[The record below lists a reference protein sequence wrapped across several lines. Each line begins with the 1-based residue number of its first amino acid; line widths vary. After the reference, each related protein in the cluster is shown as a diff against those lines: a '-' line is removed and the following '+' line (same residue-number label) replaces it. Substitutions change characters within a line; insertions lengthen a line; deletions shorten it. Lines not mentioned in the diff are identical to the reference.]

1 MELTQ
6 GEEKEAIRMAK
17 AEKYWAMEE
26 QRRANDQR
34 QAYIDLT
41 RQWTYEEMRE
51 NAIKRATELVRS
63 EGNPYFIL
71 DERNTEI
78 FENLCL
84 YFTGDKK
91 FEEKGFSLKKGIF
104 ITGNVGTGKT
114 NLLKAFQFNRRK
126 CFEAITAVNITTKM
140 KDVERKEDQGFWKYY
155 CDYVPN
161 ASGQNKYFLQNQIG
175 WMIDDLG
182 TEKEVNIFGNKIDP
196 IYSIILNRYEK
207 PEMYQGLHV
216 TTNLSGEMIEN
227 RYDLRFR
234 DRLKVMFNIF
244 KMTGQSRRQ

>member
-1 MELTQ
+1 MTED
-6 GEEKEAIRMAK
+6 EINEAIKIAK
-17 AEKYWAMEE
+17 SEKYWKLDEQKRAEE
-26 QRRANDQR
+26 KLKELTE
-34 QAYIDLT
+34 LT
-41 RQWTYEEMRE
+41 RPWTYEEMRE
-51 NAIKRATELVRS
+51 KAIRKANELVRLKGS
-63 EGNPYFIL
+63 EKYII
-71 DERNTEI
+71 DERNEDI

-84 YFTGDKK
+84 YFTNDKR

-104 ITGNVGTGKT
+104 ITGDVGTGKT
-114 NLLKAFQFNRRK
+114 ELLKSFQFNRRK
-126 CFEAITAVNITTKM
+126 CFEVITAVNITLKM
-140 KDVERKEDQGFWKYY
+140 KNVDRKEDQGFWKYY

-161 ASGQNKYFLQNQIG
+161 ASGQNNYFLQNQIG

-182 TEKEVNIFGNKIDP
+182 TEDQVNIFGNKIDP

-216 TTNLSGEMIEN
+216 TTNLSGEMIEK